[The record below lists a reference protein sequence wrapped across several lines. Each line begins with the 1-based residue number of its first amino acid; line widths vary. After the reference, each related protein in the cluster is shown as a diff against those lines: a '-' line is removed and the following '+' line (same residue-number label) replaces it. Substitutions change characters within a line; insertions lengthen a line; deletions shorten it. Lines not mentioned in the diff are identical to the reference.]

1 MVIIPLN
8 AVQGKLRTG
17 SFSYPKAISCP
28 LTLSLSK
35 GVSGPLNVNGT
46 PLIWF
51 DKLTM
56 SGVDPEVGEAFLDA
70 HPGLYLY

>member
-1 MVIIPLN
+1 LSLAKGEPLVVRQ
-8 AVQGKLRTG
+8 AHHEREH
-17 SFSYPKAISCP
+17 SP

-35 GVSGPLNVNGT
+35 GVSGPLNGT

-56 SGVDPEVGEAFLDA
+56 SGVDPEPE
-70 HPGLYLY
+70 